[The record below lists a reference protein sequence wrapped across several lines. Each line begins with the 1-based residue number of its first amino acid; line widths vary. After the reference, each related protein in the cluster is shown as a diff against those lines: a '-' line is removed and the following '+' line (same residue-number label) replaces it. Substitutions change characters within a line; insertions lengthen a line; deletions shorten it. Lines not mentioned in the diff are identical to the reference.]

1 LRRAD
6 DLLGPCKVH
15 RASCLEKI
23 FSNLEKMKQLRFYI
37 SLYIIIPFIIT
48 GLTILA
54 CIISFR
60 LTKYS
65 LGQGADPAQ
74 PVFWLIIVL
83 GILAFVIGFALV
95 RVILNPVE
103 RFVEKALKLASIS
116 GDPVK
121 KRKEWSV
128 DKIAEFASV
137 FDRVTSVLSRIDARH
152 FFPEIIG
159 ESLAMRGMLSLIKKV
174 APSDATVL
182 ILGESGTGKELVATS
197 IHENSLRKSKPF
209 IKLNCAAI
217 PAELLESELFGHEKG
232 AFTGATKFKPG
243 KFDMA
248 DNGTLFLDEIGDMPL
263 KLQSKI
269 LRVIQEKEF
278 YRVGG
283 SSTVKVD
290 VRFIASTNQNLEKMV
305 QEGAFREDLYY
316 RLNVFTLHLPPLR
329 ERKED
334 IPLLVERFLQ
344 DLPKKVEISSIALQ
358 MIMAYSWPGNI
369 RELKN
374 VIESAAVIAEDG
386 FIEPAQLPGSITGM
400 FNTRS
405 NEISLPVNLSLDERM
420 NEIEK
425 SIIIEALRKTGGVQ
439 VRATELLGINQRSL
453 WHRIKKHKIDVKSI
467 KSNEN

>member
-1 LRRAD
+1 MPETQAD
-6 DLLGPCKVH
+6 KLISM
-15 RASCLEKI
+15 R
-23 FSNLEKMKQLRFYI
+23 QLKFYI

-74 PVFWLIIVL
+74 PVFWLIIAL

-116 GDPVK
+116 EEPVE

-128 DKIAEFASV
+128 DKIAKFASV

-159 ESLAMRGMLSLIKKV
+159 ESLAMRGLLSLIKKV

-197 IHENSLRKSKPF
+197 IHENSLRKNKPF

-248 DNGTLFLDEIGDMPL
+248 DEGTLFLDEIGDMPL

-334 IPLLVERFLQ
+334 IPLLVDCFLKN
-344 DLPKKVEISSIALQ
+344 LPKKVEISSIALQ

-374 VIESAAVIAEDG
+374 VIESAAVIAENG
-386 FIEPAQLPGSITGM
+386 FIEPAQLPGSITGI
-400 FNTRS
+400 FNT
-405 NEISLPVNLSLDERM
+405 NPKEVSLPVNLSLDDRI

-425 SIIIEALRKTGGVQ
+425 SMIIEALRKTGGVQ

-453 WHRIKKHKIDVKSI
+453 WHRIKKHKIDVRSI
-467 KSNEN
+467 KSHEI

>member
-1 LRRAD
+1 
-6 DLLGPCKVH
+6 
-15 RASCLEKI
+15 
-23 FSNLEKMKQLRFYI
+23 MKQSRFYI

-65 LGQGADPAQ
+65 LAQGSDPAQ
-74 PVFWLIIVL
+74 PVFWFIIAIA
-83 GILAFVIGFALV
+83 ILTFVIGFALV
-95 RVILNPVE
+95 RFILRPVE
-103 RFVEKALKLASIS
+103 QFVEKAKKLASIS
-116 GDPVK
+116 GDAPGK
-121 KRKEWSV
+121 KKEWSV
-128 DKIAEFASV
+128 DKIEQFASV
-137 FDRVTSVLSRIDARH
+137 FDRVTSVLSRMDARH
-152 FFPEIIG
+152 FFPQIIG
-159 ESLAMRGMLSLIKKV
+159 ESLAMRGLLSLIKKV
-174 APSDATVL
+174 APTDSTVL

-197 IHENSLRKSKPF
+197 IYENCLRKNKPF

-217 PAELLESELFGHEKG
+217 PTELLESELFGHEKG

-248 DNGTLFLDEIGDMPL
+248 NEGTLFLDEIGDMPL
-263 KLQSKI
+263 NLQSKI
-269 LRVIQEKEF
+269 LRAIQEKEF

-283 SSTVKVD
+283 SNTIKVD
-290 VRFIASTNQNLEKMV
+290 VRFIASTNQNLEKLV
-305 QEGAFREDLYY
+305 QEGKFREDLYY

-334 IPLLVERFLQ
+334 LPLLVDYFLQ
-344 DLPKKVEISSIALQ
+344 NLSKKVEISSVALQ
-358 MIMAYSWPGNI
+358 MIMAYTWPGNI

-386 FIEPAQLPGSITGM
+386 FIEPAQLPGQITAA
-400 FNTRS
+400 FNTDAK
-405 NEISLPVNLSLDERM
+405 EVFLPVNLPLDERI

-425 SIIIEALRKTGGVQ
+425 SMIIEALRKTGGVQ

-467 KSNEN
+467 KSNEI

>member
-1 LRRAD
+1 
-6 DLLGPCKVH
+6 
-15 RASCLEKI
+15 
-23 FSNLEKMKQLRFYI
+23 M
-37 SLYIIIPFIIT
+37 
-48 GLTILA
+48 
-54 CIISFR
+54 
-60 LTKYS
+60 
-65 LGQGADPAQ
+65 
-74 PVFWLIIVL
+74 L

-344 DLPKKVEISSIALQ
+344 NLPKRVEISSIALQ
-358 MIMAYSWPGNI
+358 MIMAYPWPGNI

-386 FIEPAQLPGSITGM
+386 FIEPAQLPGSITGA

-405 NEISLPVNLSLDERM
+405 SEISLPVNLSLDERM

-453 WHRIKKHKIDVKSI
+453 WHRIKKHKIDVKSL
-467 KSNEN
+467 KSHEI